1 MFQNDK
7 GKESH
12 IPSVTLYSEAVLPTC
27 DGEFKVHVFHNDL
40 DDKEHLALTAGDLKG
55 ARGLLVR
62 VHSECFTGESLGSLR
77 CDCRDQL
84 RESMRMITKA
94 GSGLIIYLRQEGRG
108 IGLGNKVKAY
118 ALQDTGADTFDANH
132 QLGFHADERNYA
144 VAVSILK
151 YFDVKSLLLITN
163 NPEKIKDLKEHGIEI
178 IQRVPIEVK
187 PNKYSRE
194 YLKTKRDRAGHMLD
208 HLDLGDGT
216 MHLVDIPCDS
226 CPALEDEDS
235 DPAIRKT

>member
-1 MFQNDK
+1 MFQNE
-7 GKESH
+7 KEKDSG
-12 IPSVTLYSEAVLPTC
+12 IPPVTLFSEAFLPTC
-27 DGEFKVHVFHNDL
+27 DGDFRVHVFRNGL
-40 DDKEHLALTAGDLKG
+40 DDKEHLALTVGDLKS

-62 VHSECFTGESLGSLR
+62 VHSECLTGESLGSLR
-77 CDCRDQL
+77 CDCREQL

-94 GSGLIIYLRQEGRG
+94 GLGLIIYLRQEGRG
-108 IGLGNKVKAY
+108 IGIGNKVKAY
-118 ALQDTGADTFDANH
+118 SLQDEGADTIDANH

-163 NPEKIKDLKEHGIEI
+163 NPEKIRDLKEHGIEI

-216 MHLVDIPCDS
+216 VHLIDIPCDS
-226 CPALEDEDS
+226 CPALENEDS
-235 DPAIRKT
+235 DPANQES